1 MNFNKAKKLTAQNA
15 IFVIFYVFSQVTT
28 VSVNVRIQ
36 DVNDNYPQFEKKQY
50 RRVIEEDATEFR
62 PQFFIKVCSLLL
74 KVGI

>member
-1 MNFNKAKKLTAQNA
+1 MQSLL
-15 IFVIFYVFSQVTT
+15 FYMIFSQVTT

-50 RRVIEEDATEFR
+50 RRVIEEDAMEFR
-62 PQFFIKVCSLLL
+62 PQFFIKVCSQLL